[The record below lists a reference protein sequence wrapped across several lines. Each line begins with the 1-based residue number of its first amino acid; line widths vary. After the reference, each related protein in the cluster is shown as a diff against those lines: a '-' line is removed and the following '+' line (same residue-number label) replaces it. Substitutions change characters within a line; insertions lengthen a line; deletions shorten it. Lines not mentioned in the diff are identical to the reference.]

1 MVNCPFSKYK
11 NIFGEQDTGIHKYKF
26 KGTAIFDYIFSI
38 IGAFV
43 LTYFTNFPLVL
54 STILI
59 LVLGII
65 FHFLFGVNTR
75 TLQFFG
81 INC

>member
-11 NIFGEQDTGIHKYKF
+11 NIFGEQDTGIHAYKF

-43 LTYFTNFPLVL
+43 LTYFTNIPLVL
-54 STILI
+54 STIFI
-59 LVLGII
+59 LVFGILL
-65 FHFLFGVNTR
+65 HFLFSVNTKS
-75 TLQFFG
+75 LQFFG
-81 INC
+81 IKC